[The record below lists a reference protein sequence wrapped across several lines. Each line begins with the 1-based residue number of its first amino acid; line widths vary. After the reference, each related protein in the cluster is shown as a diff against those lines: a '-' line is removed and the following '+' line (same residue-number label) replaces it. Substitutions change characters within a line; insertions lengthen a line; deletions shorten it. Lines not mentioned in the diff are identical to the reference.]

1 MANTLVE
8 KLFGIHLKSDDKEA
22 KQAAALKTFIPPNIK
37 DGAVTIDQQ
46 AFGYGGYFYS
56 SPYQA
61 RRIANEFELITKYR
75 QMSMHPLVDRAIEEI
90 CNEAIV
96 SDESGSYKLD
106 LNLDDIESVSDN
118 IKEKIL
124 EEFYDILRMCR
135 YSTDA
140 YSLFRQY
147 YIDGR
152 MFNLILIDE
161 NKKTE
166 GIQEVRLFD
175 PRQIQLVRNITRK
188 NNQELAEYGG
198 SSAGLVRLIDEVEE
212 FFVYNPYGLYS
223 TYVGQGIANS
233 AEQIQGIRI
242 EPSSVSYITSGLM
255 DHENTIVLSHLEKA
269 AIVLNQ
275 LTDLE
280 SAMVVYRLSRSSE
293 KRIFYIDVG
302 KMAHTKASQYLKSI
316 AEKYRTKLTY
326 DPATGKVT
334 TKNNQINLTEDYF
347 LPRREGSTG
356 TEISTLAGGTA
367 FDQIPDVD
375 YFLKLLKS
383 ALSVPYSRMEASTGF
398 SLGKSSEI
406 TRDEIAFKKFITR
419 LQNKFG
425 EFFIQ
430 LLKVQLELRGI
441 MSSEEFEDIKQDI
454 ILDFQT
460 DNFFFEMKESEILS
474 IRADTAKSL
483 GEVNEVHQVF
493 SSKWIKQHIFKLTDD
508 EISENDAQI
517 KKERELR
524 NLEHISNPENES
536 TIEND
541 TESGY

>member
-1 MANTLVE
+1 MANLLIE
-8 KLFGIHLKSDDKEA
+8 KLFGIHLKSDEKES
-22 KQAAALKTFIPPNIK
+22 KQASALKTFIPPNIK
-37 DGAVTIDQQ
+37 DGAITIDQQ
-46 AFGYGGYFYS
+46 AYGYGGYFYS
-56 SPYQA
+56 TPYQA

-75 QMSMHPLVDRAIEEI
+75 QMAMHPIVDKAIEEI

-96 SDESGSYKLD
+96 SDESGSYQLHISLD
-106 LNLDDIESVSDN
+106 NIEESILSDN
-118 IKEKIL
+118 TKDKIID
-124 EEFYDILRMCR
+124 EFYNLLSICR

-152 MFNLILIDE
+152 MFNLILVNEED
-161 NKKTE
+161 KKE
-166 GIQEVRLFD
+166 GIQDVRLFD
-175 PRQIQLVRNITRK
+175 PRQIQLIRNITRK
-188 NNQELAEYGG
+188 NNQDLAEYGG
-198 SSAGLVRLIDEVEE
+198 SSAGLIRLIDDVEE
-212 FFVYNPYGLYS
+212 FFVYNPYGIYS
-223 TYVGQGIANS
+223 SYINQGAIQS
-233 AEQIQGIRI
+233 PEQIPGIRI
-242 EPSSVSYITSGLM
+242 EPSSVSYVTSGLM
-255 DHENTIVLSHLEKA
+255 DAENTIVISHLEKA

-302 KMAHTKASQYLKSI
+302 KMAHTKASQYLKGI

-326 DPATGKVT
+326 DPASGKVT
-334 TKNNQINLTEDYF
+334 TKNNLLSLTEDYF

-356 TEISTLAGGTA
+356 TEISTLEGGSA
-367 FDQIPDVD
+367 LDSIPDIEH
-375 YFLKLLKS
+375 FLKLLKS
-383 ALSVPYSRMEASTGF
+383 ALNIPYSRMEAATGF
-398 SLGKSSEI
+398 SIGKSSEI

-425 EFFIQ
+425 EMFLQ
-430 LLKVQLELRGI
+430 LLKIQLELKGI

-483 GEVNEVHQVF
+483 GEVNEIHQIF
-493 SSKWIKQHIFKLTDD
+493 SSKWIKQNIFKLTEE
-508 EISENDAQI
+508 EIEENDKQI
-517 KKERELR
+517 KKEREERKSLQ
-524 NLEHISNPENES
+524 IGNPESDN
-536 TIEND
+536 N
-541 TESGY
+541 GF